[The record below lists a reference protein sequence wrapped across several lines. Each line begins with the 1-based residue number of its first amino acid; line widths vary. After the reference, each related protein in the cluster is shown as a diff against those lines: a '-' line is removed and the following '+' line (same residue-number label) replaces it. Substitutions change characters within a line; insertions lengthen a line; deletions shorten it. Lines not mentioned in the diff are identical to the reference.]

1 MGYNSS
7 WDRTHAAFDTLKTG
21 GNISEFRGK
30 RKLTREEKRER
41 MMREYH
47 SRAEYRR
54 YGAGKVSYASVVFRN
69 ALFSAF
75 GFFFFGIYLLAF
87 VVAVLAIIIHGGY
100 VASFFGIVAVGAVVF
115 PMLIKHHSRR
125 RKFVKKLKKLC
136 GEKGIHLYTNGSLMK
151 HTRRPSGVCDFSVET
166 ADTVY
171 DVMFFPAPRRLSTIR
186 FTQPDMAQ
194 VVTRILKNHFKMVLG
209 LNNERVNF
217 VCYSFEGSKI
227 TSKKNVKVLLM
238 NPAPYSMQAYDKRE
252 NKVVETGSGAEF
264 FGYTAYSGN
273 GFLGV
278 LERSLNE

>member
-1 MGYNSS
+1 
-7 WDRTHAAFDTLKTG
+7 
-21 GNISEFRGK
+21 
-30 RKLTREEKRER
+30 
-41 MMREYH
+41 
-47 SRAEYRR
+47 
-54 YGAGKVSYASVVFRN
+54 
-69 ALFSAF
+69 
-75 GFFFFGIYLLAF
+75 
-87 VVAVLAIIIHGGY
+87 
-100 VASFFGIVAVGAVVF
+100 
-115 PMLIKHHSRR
+115 
-125 RKFVKKLKKLC
+125 
-136 GEKGIHLYTNGSLMK
+136 MK

-217 VCYSFEGSKI
+217 VCYSFEGSRVS
-227 TSKKNVKVLLM
+227 SKNTVKVLLM
-238 NPAPYSMQAYDKRE
+238 NPAPYSMQAYDKKE